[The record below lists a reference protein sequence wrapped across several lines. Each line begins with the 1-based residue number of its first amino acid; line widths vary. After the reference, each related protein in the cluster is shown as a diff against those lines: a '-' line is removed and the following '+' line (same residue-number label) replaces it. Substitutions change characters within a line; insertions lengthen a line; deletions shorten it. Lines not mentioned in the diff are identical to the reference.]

1 MFAGREQRR
10 ANCSIDEDTM
20 TSAPDPVAQ
29 SVLTLWFGDLD
40 AHGMADPAHRRTWFT
55 KDGAFDALLC
65 ERFLSEHEAIVAG
78 QREAW
83 LATPGGRLAYVIVLD
98 QFSRNMFRGS
108 GRMFA
113 ADEQAR
119 RAAVEGIDRGDDRA
133 LAVDERPFLY
143 MPLMHSER
151 LEDHDRCLA
160 LFTALRDEVGDGP
173 ARAGVESGLKFAVMH
188 RDIIVRFGRYPH
200 RTRLLVLARRPP
212 AQPARI
218 SESPEESDTWP
229 RTPKSGCVPR

>member
-10 ANCSIDEDTM
+10 AKCSIDEATM
-20 TSAPDPVAQ
+20 TSAPDPTAQ

-40 AHGMADPAHRRTWFT
+40 AHGMADPEHRRLWFT

-65 ERFLSEHEAIVAG
+65 ERFLSEHEAMVAG

-113 ADEQAR
+113 ADDLAR
-119 RAAVEGIDRGDDRA
+119 RAALEGIDRGDDRV
-133 LAVDERPFLY
+133 LSLDERTFLY

-151 LEDHDRCLA
+151 LEDQDRCIT
-160 LFTALRDEVGDGP
+160 LFTALRDEAGDGP
-173 ARAGVESGLKFAVMH
+173 ARAGIEGGLKFAVMH

-200 RTRLLVLARRPP
+200 RNALLGR
-212 AQPARI
+212 
-218 SESPEESDTWP
+218 SSTPEEEAFLQQPGS
-229 RTPKSGCVPR
+229 SF